1 MAATPPPLNGPRG
14 PVTPPG
20 VWNPIQ
26 INSHLHTLKI
36 LFYVL
41 GAIQL
46 CIGIVLLPVA
56 FAGYAAE
63 SNSMDPGAQPML
75 LIVLLLTASLVFAC
89 VGALSFVAA
98 KALGQRQR
106 HSLCLIAAG
115 ASCLAG
121 ALGIALGV
129 YAFIVLLK
137 PEVKSAFA
145 PPGSTVV
152 A

>member
-1 MAATPPPLNGPRG
+1 
-14 PVTPPG
+14 
-20 VWNPIQ
+20 
-26 INSHLHTLKI
+26 
-36 LFYVL
+36 
-41 GAIQL
+41 
-46 CIGIVLLPVA
+46 
-56 FAGYAAE
+56 
-63 SNSMDPGAQPML
+63 
-75 LIVLLLTASLVFAC
+75 
-89 VGALSFVAA
+89 
-98 KALGQRQR
+98 
-106 HSLCLIAAG
+106 LCLIAAG

>member
-1 MAATPPPLNGPRG
+1 MAATPPPLNAPRG

-20 VWNPIQ
+20 VWGPIQ

-41 GAIQL
+41 GAIEL
-46 CIGIVLLPVA
+46 CIAVVLIPVA

-63 SNSMDPGAQPML
+63 SNSMNPGAQPML
-75 LIVLLLTASLVFAC
+75 LIALLLAASLVCAC

-98 KALGQRQR
+98 KAMGQRQR
-106 HSLCLIAAG
+106 HQLCLIAAG

-137 PEVKSAFA
+137 PEVKTVFA